1 MDNIVYKERSMN
13 KLVDI
18 EPQEELL
25 LKEITADNLPKKP
38 VYNVV
43 KRVFD
48 IFASTL
54 ALVILSPVMIGTMIS
69 IVREDYGP
77 PLYKQERIGKNGKPF
92 MIYKFRSMK
101 MNADEIKETLVD
113 RSDGQGANFKME
125 NDPRITK
132 IGHKLRT
139 SSVDELPQLLNIIK
153 GEMSIVGPRPFIAE
167 EQANLPSDR
176 LLVKPGLSCYWQI
189 GGKNKLS
196 LEEQIKLDR
205 QYLLD
210 RSWGVDIKI
219 IFKTIFHVLKKDNN

>member
-1 MDNIVYKERSMN
+1 M
-13 KLVDI
+13 
-18 EPQEELL
+18 
-25 LKEITADNLPKKP
+25 
-38 VYNVV
+38 
-43 KRVFD
+43 
-48 IFASTL
+48 
-54 ALVILSPVMIGTMIS
+54 ILSPVMIGTMIS

-77 PLYKQERIGKNGKPF
+77 PLYKQERIGKNGKTF

-101 MNADEIKETLVD
+101 MNADEVKETLVD

>member
-13 KLVDI
+13 KPVDI
-18 EPQEELL
+18 KPQEETL
-25 LKEITADNLPKKP
+25 LKEIAADSLPKKP
-38 VYNVV
+38 IYNAV

-48 IFASTL
+48 IIASAA
-54 ALVILSPVMIGTMIS
+54 ALVVLSPIMIGTMIS

-101 MNADEIKETLVD
+101 MNADEIKETLMD
-113 RSDGQGANFKME
+113 CSDGQGANFKME

-132 IGHKLRT
+132 IGKKLRN
-139 SSVDELPQLLNIIK
+139 SSVDELPQLINIIK
-153 GEMSIVGPRPFIAE
+153 GDMSIVGPRPFIAQ

-189 GGKNKLS
+189 GGKNKLP
-196 LEEQIKLDR
+196 LEEQINLDR
-205 QYLLD
+205 KYLLD
-210 RSWGVDIKI
+210 RSWSVDIKI
-219 IFKTIFHVLKKDNN
+219 IFKTIYHVLKKDNN

>member
-77 PLYKQERIGKNGKPF
+77 PLYKQERIGKNGKTF

-101 MNADEIKETLVD
+101 MNADEVKETLVD